1 MAFLKHLT
9 RWRSCLAVL
18 RWLLIPCAT
27 MASLAAQP
35 SETKPEYKIKAGYL
49 YTFTRYTEW
58 PATAF
63 TNATSPIIVGVLG
76 EDPFGETL
84 DQVVQGRVSQDRP
97 VTVRRSRR
105 VEDLRACQVVFI
117 CRSEKNR
124 LAEILSALRNTSALT
139 VCDVPAFLDQG
150 VMIHL
155 TVVDQSVRFEVEI
168 EPAHRAGLRFNSR
181 MLDAAKRVGTR
192 SKAKTE

>member
-1 MAFLKHLT
+1 MAFLKHLA
-9 RWRSCLAVL
+9 RWRSCQAVL
-18 RWLLIPCAT
+18 KWLLVAGAT
-27 MASLAAQP
+27 TATLAAQP
-35 SETKPEYKIKAGYL
+35 SETRPEYKIKAGYL

-63 TNATSPIIVGVLG
+63 TNATSPIVVGVLG

-84 DQVVQGRVSQDRP
+84 DQVVQGRVSQGRP

-105 VEDLRACQVVFI
+105 VEDLQACQVVFI

-124 LAEILSALRNTSALT
+124 LAEIIATLRNTNALT
-139 VCDVPAFLDQG
+139 VCDVSAFLNQG

-155 TVVDQSVRFEVEI
+155 TVVDQAVRFEVEI
-168 EPAHRAGLRFNSR
+168 EPAQRAGLRFNSR

-192 SKAKTE
+192 SKARME